1 MDSMKEQALKI
12 DKYEK
17 EVLKYK
23 EKTHE
28 LEYYKLRVDVSLWL
42 RHSKL
47 LAQNTVSLLSTSE
60 THTL

>member
-23 EKTHE
+23 EKIHE
-28 LEYYKLRVDVSLWL
+28 LEYYKLRVDVSL
-42 RHSKL
+42 
-47 LAQNTVSLLSTSE
+47 
-60 THTL
+60 